1 MTQPTIYAL
10 STVYGKS
17 GVAVIRI
24 SGTAALQ
31 AVAVLTELDVGKIKP
46 RYAYFQTLRRPQ
58 TGESLDQALILY
70 FRAPHSFTGEDIV
83 EIQCH
88 GSKAVIKSLLDV
100 LGSLPGYRLAEP
112 GEFSKRA
119 FHNNKFDLTAAEG
132 LADLIDSE
140 TSEQQKYALR
150 QMEGS
155 LKNLYEGWRSQL
167 LQNLAHLEAFIDFPD
182 EELPEDVVN
191 NMLNDVF
198 KLSAAIKE
206 HLNSAAVGE
215 RLREGFRVVVV
226 GPPNAG
232 KSSLLNAVVKR
243 EAVIVS
249 DIAGT
254 TRDAIDVNLDI
265 NGYPVMFTD
274 TAGLREVEDE
284 IERKGIAIALNKIKE
299 ADLLICLFDACKD
312 SVHIFEN
319 IAKSFKNK
327 ILYVANKC
335 DNLTNEHCAKLQRED
350 IITISAKHNQG
361 INDLLQVIA
370 AEISER
376 FTSGSGLLLT
386 RSRYRQALTAAAE
399 NLDNFSFD
407 KEIELSAEDLRLAAR
422 ELGKITGKIEVDEIL
437 DKIFGD
443 FCIGK

>member
-1 MTQPTIYAL
+1 MNPSTIYAL

-17 GVAVIRI
+17 GVAVIRV
-24 SGTAALQ
+24 SGAEALRVVAAL
-31 AVAVLTELDVGKIKP
+31 TRLDIGKIEP

-58 TGESLDQALILY
+58 TDESLDQALILY
-70 FRAPHSFTGEDIV
+70 FKAPHSFTGEDVV
-83 EIQCH
+83 EIQSH
-88 GSKAVIKSLLDV
+88 GSRAVIKSLLEI
-100 LGSLPGYRLAEP
+100 LESLPGYRLAEP

-119 FHNNKFDLTAAEG
+119 FYNNKFDLTAAEG
-132 LADLIDSE
+132 LADLIDAE
-140 TSEQQKYALR
+140 TAEQQKYALR
-150 QMEGS
+150 QMEGG
-155 LKNLYEGWRSQL
+155 LKSLYEGWRAQL
-167 LQNLAHLEAFIDFPD
+167 LKHLAHLEAFIDFPE
-182 EELPEDVVN
+182 EELPKNVTD

-198 KLSAAIKE
+198 KLSAEIKR

-284 IERKGIAIALNKIKE
+284 IERKGIAIALHKIKE

-312 SVHIFEN
+312 SVQIFEN
-319 IAKSFKNK
+319 ITKSFKNK

-335 DNLTNEHCAKLQRED
+335 DCLTNERCINLQKSG

-361 INDLLQVIA
+361 INDLLQIIGE
-370 AEISER
+370 EISER
-376 FTSGSGLLLT
+376 FSSASGLLLT
-386 RSRYRQALTAAAE
+386 RSRYRQALNAVIE
-399 NLDNFSFD
+399 NLDNFAFD
-407 KEIELSAEDLRLAAR
+407 KEIELAAEDLRLAAR

>member
-1 MTQPTIYAL
+1 
-10 STVYGKS
+10 
-17 GVAVIRI
+17 
-24 SGTAALQ
+24 
-31 AVAVLTELDVGKIKP
+31 
-46 RYAYFQTLRRPQ
+46 
-58 TGESLDQALILY
+58 
-70 FRAPHSFTGEDIV
+70 
-83 EIQCH
+83 
-88 GSKAVIKSLLDV
+88 
-100 LGSLPGYRLAEP
+100 
-112 GEFSKRA
+112 
-119 FHNNKFDLTAAEG
+119 
-132 LADLIDSE
+132 
-140 TSEQQKYALR
+140 
-150 QMEGS
+150 MEGR
-155 LKNLYEGWRSQL
+155 LKNLYEGGRSQL

-215 RLREGFRVVVV
+215 RLREGFRVVVI

-284 IERKGIAIALNKIKE
+284 IERKGIAIALNKVKE

-335 DNLTNEHCAKLQRED
+335 DNLTNEHCAKLQREG

-386 RSRYRQALTAAAE
+386 LSRYRQALTAAA
-399 NLDNFSFD
+399 
-407 KEIELSAEDLRLAAR
+407 
-422 ELGKITGKIEVDEIL
+422 
-437 DKIFGD
+437 
-443 FCIGK
+443 